1 MCRKCLQAEE
11 NQKHLLECPKL
22 ADNSI
27 LNTGYLPQY
36 EDLYS
41 DDTEKI
47 QCIGKIL
54 LTKFKLFNLKTMC
67 ADNHALLQQ
76 PLQNWK

>member
-47 QCIGKIL
+47 QHIGKIL
-54 LTKFKLFNLKTMC
+54 MSKFKLFNLKPMC
-67 ADNHALLQQ
+67 ADNHVLLQQ
-76 PLQNWK
+76 PLQNWN